1 MQAAE
6 VPKVVVNILVD
17 QLRSDYLEAF
27 MPLYGDDGLKTLL
40 KDGRVYAQGEYP
52 LTHTDRASASATFS
66 TGTVP
71 ARHGIVGVQWVD
83 RETSKPV
90 NCVSDLTANKLLTST
105 VGDELKIATEGKA
118 IVISLAPN
126 SDAAIMLAGHAA
138 DAAIWLDDY
147 SGKWVTSNYYGGVP
161 AWVNVRNTAITAL
174 KNAPTWTPSNDLV
187 GNFSYFLSG
196 GMKKPFHHIF
206 DGTKGHQQWKTSALV
221 NDEVAN
227 ATEQAVKG
235 TLIGN
240 DNLTDY
246 LGVMLYAGGFDGHT
260 ANEMPLE
267 LQDTYVRLDRAVAK
281 ILKALENKVKRE
293 EMMVVLTSTGYVE
306 ENQSDL
312 SKYRIPT
319 GDFDMQRATSL
330 LAMYLRAVYG
340 VGDLV
345 QTSYGTQIYLNNKL
359 IEQRQI
365 NQTELFD
372 RCQDFLLQLQG
383 VKDVYTRQRLIQGA
397 WTPGLSR
404 IRNAYNVQVS
414 GDITI
419 EVAPGW
425 RAVNATSKTSKVSR
439 ESYVSFPVI
448 FYGHNIK
455 SEQVATPVTVDY
467 IAPTICGALRIRA
480 PNGCETGRLF

>member
-6 VPKVVVNILVD
+6 VPKVVVNLLVD

-27 MPLYGDDGLKTLL
+27 MPLYGEDGLKKLL
-40 KDGRVYAQGEYP
+40 NEGRVYAQGEYP
-52 LTHTDRASASATFS
+52 LSHTDRASAAATFT

-71 ARHGIVGVQWVD
+71 ARHGIVGVQWVERD
-83 RETSKPV
+83 TKKIV
-90 NCVSDLTANKLLTST
+90 TCANDGSAGKLLTST
-105 VGDELKIATEGKA
+105 IGDELKIATEGKS

-138 DAAIWLDDY
+138 DAAVWLDDF
-147 SGKWVTSNYYGGVP
+147 SGKWTTSTYFGQLP
-161 AWVNVRNTAITAL
+161 AWIGVRNTVLTAL

-196 GMKKPFHHIF
+196 GMKKPFNHIF
-206 DGTKGHQQWKTSALV
+206 SGTKGYQQWKTSALV
-221 NDEVAN
+221 NDEIAN
-227 ATEQAVKG
+227 AAEQAIKG

-240 DNLTDY
+240 DGLTDY

-260 ANEMPLE
+260 VNEMPLE
-267 LQDTYVRLDRAVAK
+267 QQDTYVRLDRAIAK
-281 ILKALENKVKRE
+281 ILQALEKKVKKE
-293 EMMVVLTSTGYVE
+293 ELMVVLTSTGYVE
-306 ENQSDL
+306 ESQSDL

-345 QTSYGTQIYLNNKL
+345 QTSYDTQIYLNNKL
-359 IEQRQI
+359 IEEKQI

-414 GDITI
+414 GDIMI

-439 ESYVSFPVI
+439 ESYISFPVI
-448 FYGHNIK
+448 FYGNNIK
-455 SEQVATPVTVDY
+455 SEQISTPITVDY
-467 IAPTICGALRIRA
+467 IAPTVCAALRIRA
-480 PNGCETGRLF
+480 PNGCETGRVF